1 MVDGCIAQLVEHP
14 TFNRTVAGSIP
25 AAPTRA
31 KKRVHIRMLS
41 RSNSRTKNMHRR
53 GRANGNWGPIIQ
65 LVTVSM
71 MLQRQHGECEFYRH
85 VAQLGSASGLG
96 PEGRRFKSYHADHFK
111 PAGYAHCSAVDKL
124 VESAAFQAAALRGI
138 AGSSPVR

>member
-1 MVDGCIAQLVEHP
+1 
-14 TFNRTVAGSIP
+14 
-25 AAPTRA
+25 
-31 KKRVHIRMLS
+31 
-41 RSNSRTKNMHRR
+41 MHRR

-96 PEGRRFKSYHADHFK
+96 PEGHRFESCHADQLERVSRNTH
-111 PAGYAHCSAVDKL
+111 
-124 VESAAFQAAALRGI
+124 ALAKVWTR
-138 AGSSPVR
+138 VV